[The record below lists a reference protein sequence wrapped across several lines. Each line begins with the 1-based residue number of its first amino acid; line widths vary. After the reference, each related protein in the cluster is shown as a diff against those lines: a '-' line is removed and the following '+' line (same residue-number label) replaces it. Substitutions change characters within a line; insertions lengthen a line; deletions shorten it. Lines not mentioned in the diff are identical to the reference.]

1 MGLRTF
7 PCREPAMKRS
17 SLDTRSRNHLNSHA
31 RKDKMKAKILIV
43 DDDPDIATMLEDR
56 LQASDYGTVIAH
68 DGVAGARAGRAG
80 SSAPHAARSGYATP
94 DRP

>member
-1 MGLRTF
+1 MEKDCRTNVQRGYITSRLTASRLTGL
-7 PCREPAMKRS
+7 
-17 SLDTRSRNHLNSHA
+17 D
-31 RKDKMKAKILIV
+31 MKAKILIV

-80 SSAPHAARSGYATP
+80 GSAPHVARSGYATP